1 MSGMPKIVVERLRG
15 EPVERRKVEIVE
27 RKAI

>member
-1 MSGMPKIVVERLRG
+1 MSCMPRVVVEKLRG
-15 EPVERRKVEIVE
+15 EPVEKRKVEIVE

>member
-1 MSGMPKIVVERLRG
+1 MIDMPKIVVERLRG
-15 EPVERRKVEIVE
+15 EPVEKRRVEIVE

>member
-1 MSGMPKIVVERLRG
+1 MTGMPKIVVERLRG
-15 EPVERRKVEIVE
+15 EPVEKRRVEIVE